1 MHSKHRSSKIYIK
14 LEDRIITLVKYK
26 GYEGNESGNTT
37 AKAGN
42 GSDSIVIVACFSLFS
57 YFIFQLIYKEAEQ

>member
-14 LEDRIITLVKYK
+14 LEDRIITLAKYK

-42 GSDSIVIVACFSLFS
+42 GSDSIVIVAWFFSFFLTLF
-57 YFIFQLIYKEAEQ
+57 FN